1 MSLNNIDVLL
11 DVLGN
16 ETRRKILQ
24 LLADEPRYFIQLSRD
39 LGVSQQAV
47 LKHLDIL
54 ERNGFVTSYEEDSS
68 FPAPKRKYFQLNM
81 SCMLAVGIT
90 RDAVEFVFQDIPGRE
105 ANEEIE
111 GKELKSI
118 MRQVDVLEGEED
130 PIEMLRESDSLLKQI
145 NARLKETIEIEI
157 FLLRIRQRLTKLAHE
172 AIRSSFDEE
181 LLRHILYSTLGE
193 ERQPNVDELSSM
205 LDTREKE
212 ISQALKILKQRLS
225 SSKNGLRDRS
235 GLIQ

>member
-11 DVLGN
+11 DILGN

-90 RDAVEFVFQDIPGRE
+90 RDAVEFVFHDIPKRE
-105 ANEEIE
+105 SNEDIE
-111 GKELKSI
+111 EKELKSI
-118 MRQVDVLEGEED
+118 VHQVDQLEDEQD
-130 PIEMLRESDSLLKQI
+130 PIEMLNQSDLILRQI
-145 NARLKETIEIEI
+145 NSKLKETLEIET
-157 FLLRIRQRLTKLAHE
+157 FLLRLRQKITKMAHE
-172 AIRSSFDEE
+172 AIRSSFDDE
-181 LLRHILYSTLGE
+181 LHRHILYSTIGE

-212 ISQALKILKQRLS
+212 ISEALKILKHR
-225 SSKNGLRDRS
+225 RS
-235 GLIQ
+235 GPKNEPKEKPN

>member
-11 DVLGN
+11 GVIGN

-47 LKHLDIL
+47 LKHLEIL
-54 ERNGFVTSYEEDSS
+54 ERNGFVTSYEEESS

-90 RDAVEFVFQDIPGRE
+90 SDAVEFVFQDIPRKE
-105 ANEEIE
+105 AVEEIDE
-111 GKELKSI
+111 KELKSI
-118 MRQVDVLEGEED
+118 
-130 PIEMLRESDSLLKQI
+130 LREVDMLEQENDPMELLNQSDTLLKEI
-145 NARLKETIEIEI
+145 NTRLKEILEIES
-157 FLLRIRQRLTKLAHE
+157 FLLRMRQRITKVAHG
-172 AIRSSFDEE
+172 AIRSSFGEE
-181 LLRHILYSTLGE
+181 LHRHILYSTIGE
-193 ERQPNVDELSSM
+193 EKQPNVDELSSM

-212 ISQALKILKQRLS
+212 ISEALKILKQ
-225 SSKNGLRDRS
+225 KRS
-235 GLIQ
+235 GSKTGGRER

>member
-47 LKHLDIL
+47 LKHLEIL
-54 ERNGFVTSYEEDSS
+54 ERNGFVTSYEEESS

-90 RDAVEFVFQDIPGRE
+90 SDAVEFVFQDIPRKE
-105 ANEEIE
+105 AIEEIDE
-111 GKELKSI
+111 KELRLI
-118 MRQVDVLEGEED
+118 YRQVDMLEDEQD
-130 PIEMLRESDSLLKQI
+130 PMELLNQSDSLLKEI
-145 NARLKETIEIEI
+145 NSKLKEILEIEI
-157 FLLRIRQRLTKLAHE
+157 LLLRMRQKITKVAHG
-172 AIRSSFDEE
+172 AIRSSFAEE
-181 LLRHILYSTLGE
+181 LHRHILYSTIGE
-193 ERQPNVDELSSM
+193 EKQPNVDELSSM

-212 ISQALKILKQRLS
+212 ISEALKILKQKRSNSKS
-225 SSKNGLRDRS
+225 SVRER
-235 GLIQ
+235 